1 MDRTI
6 PKNIRLKASIKRWVP
21 AAVVAA
27 AVIIGIIWLMFWL
40 REGVREQDL
49 DLRTADIGEIRSAIT
64 TNGKIIPAF
73 EEIIVS
79 PVNTR
84 ILEVYVHE
92 GDSVAAGSPLL
103 RLDIEDARNHYQRM
117 ADELQMKQ
125 SEIHSQSLSDET
137 LLTDLEMK
145 IKTKELAVDQLKEEY
160 NSEQRLD
167 SIGSGTGE
175 RVRQARLAWQTA
187 TLELQQMRRQLAN
200 ERRIRSAMA
209 QSKRLE
215 GDISRRNL
223 AEASRTLDEARL
235 CAPRS
240 GTITFL
246 TDRIGATVA
255 AGEQLAILSDLSNFR
270 VTGELPEGHADKL
283 SVGAPVEVRSG
294 NKTFL
299 GTVSHMTGQSK
310 SGVIPFS
317 VRLETPDA
325 PGLRAGMNARIGVI
339 YDIKP
344 DVVRIPYATFF
355 NGPGEYDLYVLTTD
369 NRLERRRV
377 RLGDSNL
384 DYIEV
389 VSGIKAGEKVN
400 LNDMKSHAE
409 VLRIQRK

>member
-92 GDSVAAGSPLL
+92 GDSVAACSPLL

-200 ERRIRSAMA
+200 
-209 QSKRLE
+209 
-215 GDISRRNL
+215 
-223 AEASRTLDEARL
+223 
-235 CAPRS
+235 
-240 GTITFL
+240 
-246 TDRIGATVA
+246 
-255 AGEQLAILSDLSNFR
+255 
-270 VTGELPEGHADKL
+270 
-283 SVGAPVEVRSG
+283 
-294 NKTFL
+294 
-299 GTVSHMTGQSK
+299 
-310 SGVIPFS
+310 
-317 VRLETPDA
+317 
-325 PGLRAGMNARIGVI
+325 
-339 YDIKP
+339 
-344 DVVRIPYATFF
+344 
-355 NGPGEYDLYVLTTD
+355 
-369 NRLERRRV
+369 
-377 RLGDSNL
+377 
-384 DYIEV
+384 
-389 VSGIKAGEKVN
+389 
-400 LNDMKSHAE
+400 
-409 VLRIQRK
+409 